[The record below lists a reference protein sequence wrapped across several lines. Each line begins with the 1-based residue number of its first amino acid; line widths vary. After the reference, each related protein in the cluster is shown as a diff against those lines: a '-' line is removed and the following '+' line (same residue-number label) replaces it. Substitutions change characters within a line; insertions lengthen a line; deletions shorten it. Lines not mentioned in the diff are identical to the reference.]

1 LDYFLQKTSRRVDRL
16 NNFFK
21 DVDALQ
27 GRERVWFIF
36 ADIVDCGG
44 CEGDMQAFYVD
55 ELNKR
60 GVMLDQSNG
69 IWANAYL
76 YDMNR

>member
-1 LDYFLQKTSRRVDRL
+1 
-16 NNFFK
+16 
-21 DVDALQ
+21 
-27 GRERVWFIF
+27 
-36 ADIVDCGG
+36 VDCGG
-44 CEGDMQAFYVD
+44 CEGDMQQFYVD

-60 GVMLDQSNG
+60 GTMLDQSNG